1 MDRYCLEWSSLRA
14 LEPSLEEVQAS
25 AGRLSAWYNEPTNRA
40 LMTSET
46 ELSAEEVVQRYRD
59 LWSSGDRPFLFFSG
73 DELVGDCDLRNI
85 EAGQA
90 EYAVMIG
97 PREQQGKG
105 LGTKFSA
112 MVLAFAFGP
121 LGLRRVFVSVVPENP
136 ASLRM
141 FEKLGF
147 RADESPEARRH
158 ADASS
163 DLCLSINHAP
173 AIASV
178 RMKVRG
184 CALHNKPCSS

>member
-1 MDRYCLEWSSLRA
+1 MAARYSLEWSSLRA
-14 LEPSLEEVQAS
+14 IEPALEEVQAS
-25 AGRLSAWYNEPTNRA
+25 AARLAGWYNAPVNRA
-40 LMTSET
+40 AMTSDVEIT
-46 ELSAEEVVQRYRD
+46 VEEVVKHYRD
-59 LWSSGDRPFLFFSG
+59 LWSSGGRPFLFFSG

-97 PREQQGKG
+97 PHEQQGKG

-158 ADASS
+158 ADAPS
-163 DLCLSINHAP
+163 DLCLSIDHAP
-173 AIASV
+173 AIANV
-178 RMKVRG
+178 RMKVRR
-184 CALHNKPCSS
+184 